1 METGENCYLL
11 VTRKLFNIADSV
23 IGVYAEYATAEL
35 SLEYC
40 KKKYPGVE
48 FFLLPKP
55 FIPEGFV
62 VQDIVPM

>member
-23 IGVYAEYATAEL
+23 IGVYAEKEAAEL

-40 KKKYPGVE
+40 KKRYPGVE

-62 VQDIVPM
+62 VQDILPM